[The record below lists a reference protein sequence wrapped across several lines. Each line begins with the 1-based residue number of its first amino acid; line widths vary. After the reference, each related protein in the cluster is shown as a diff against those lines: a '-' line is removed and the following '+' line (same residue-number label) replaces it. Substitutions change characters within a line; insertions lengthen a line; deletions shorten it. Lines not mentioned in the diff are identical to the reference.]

1 MPIDITYYFNL
12 VLSQIVT
19 VFDFMRTRL
28 VFRLGGVT
36 FNMFTLLLGIWI
48 FTAQWL
54 LSSVMMMMEE
64 TNNGV

>member
-48 FTAQWL
+48 FYRSMAA
-54 LSSVMMMMEE
+54 VFGDDDDGGNE
-64 TNNGV
+64 

>member
-12 VLSQIVT
+12 ILSQIVT

-36 FNMFTLLLGIWI
+36 FNMFTLLLGVWI
-48 FTAQWL
+48 FYRSMAA
-54 LSSVMMMMEE
+54 VFGDDDEGGKE
-64 TNNGV
+64 